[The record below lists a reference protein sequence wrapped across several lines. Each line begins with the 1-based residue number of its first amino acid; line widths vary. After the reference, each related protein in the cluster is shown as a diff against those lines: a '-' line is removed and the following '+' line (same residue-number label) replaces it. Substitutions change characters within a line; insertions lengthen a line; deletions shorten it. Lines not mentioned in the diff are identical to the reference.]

1 METRKDSAFYCQLL
15 LHEDRLRVLGA
26 LAVQPGTVQQTAER
40 LAMEMTVAARSV
52 GKLVEAGLVRH
63 DPSGLYTLD
72 VAAVQAARRS
82 LFTQAPPVVA
92 ATSEEKV
99 LRNFLDGDR
108 LSTIPASAS
117 KRLVVLRW
125 LAEKFEPGAT
135 YPERTVN
142 DILRQHHDDYAALR
156 RYLVDAG
163 LLQRD
168 QGVYWRPAEEPF
180 RGEGVDK

>member
-1 METRKDSAFYCQLL
+1 MEKTKDRAFYCQLL

-26 LAVQPGTVQQTAER
+26 LAVRPATVQQTATQ
-40 LAMEMTVAARSV
+40 LAIEVTVAAHSV
-52 GKLVEAGLVRH
+52 GKLVEAGLVRY
-63 DPSGLYTLD
+63 DPSGMYTLD

-82 LFTQAPPVVA
+82 LFTRAPVASA
-92 ATSEEKV
+92 ATPDEKV
-99 LRNFLDGDR
+99 LRNFLNGDR
-108 LSTIPASAS
+108 LTTIPASAS